1 MENAFDCG
9 EVSGG
14 GGNRVGYSD
23 TVTSACTSDP
33 SHDRVPLPLL
43 GGDLVVV
50 GSFFGGFI
58 ARG

>member
-14 GGNRVGYSD
+14 GGNRVGDSD

-33 SHDRVPLPLL
+33 SHDVVPLPLL
-43 GGDLVVV
+43 SGDLVVV
-50 GSFFGGFI
+50 VAFLEGL
-58 ARG
+58 